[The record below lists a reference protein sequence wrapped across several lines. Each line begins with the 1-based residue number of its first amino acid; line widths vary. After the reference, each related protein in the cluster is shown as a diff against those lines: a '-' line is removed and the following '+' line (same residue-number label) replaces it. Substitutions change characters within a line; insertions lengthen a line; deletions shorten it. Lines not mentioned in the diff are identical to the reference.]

1 MHNIISNRAVFTLI
15 FTLALGLRLLNLAVS
30 DFSMNAMLL
39 EDAQMYWSIA
49 NSGQGFL
56 DTARMIVFDQ
66 TERVPGYTLFLAAM
80 ISLFGAYFLPVL
92 LIQCLFDSITCLMIM
107 ALGRRVFP
115 TNSWLFGFLAAVWPN
130 LIMHSAM
137 LLTDTLFI
145 FFFTTFLLSFVW
157 LLEKQKMSYALMV
170 GIMLGLATMTRP
182 VTQFFILLT
191 PVLVPIMLICAK
203 ARLRDALL
211 QSIIISLVSLSF
223 LSPLLLNNIQT
234 HGSYALTSQNGA
246 HLQNWVAAEIVMLRD
261 RTSRADAIAKMT
273 AKTDRA
279 IAALPPA
286 AQINP
291 FSISA
296 QHVTTATNEILAS
309 PPTIILK
316 SWAQGAIVNL
326 AAPAIM
332 IDKRVRSLPHL
343 SFSADTSGG
352 LLTRLQQFIAGS
364 SKAYAAIL
372 LISIGGAIIVSI
384 IQFAGFFIQLRITPM
399 LAILGFLTMAY
410 FVLINGPVASPKYR
424 LPIEPIL
431 IIWLGCGLYAGFE
444 LVKKWF
450 YNLAAR

>member
-1 MHNIISNRAVFTLI
+1 MHNLISNRAVLTLI
-15 FTLALGLRLLNLAVS
+15 FALALGLRLLNLAVS
-30 DFSMNAMLL
+30 DFSMGAMLV
-39 EDAQMYWSIA
+39 EDAKMYWSFA

-56 DTARMIVFDQ
+56 DTARMIIFDQ
-66 TERVPGYTLFLAAM
+66 PERVPGYTLFLAAM
-80 ISLFGAYFLPVL
+80 ISLFGEYFLPVL

-107 ALGRRVFP
+107 ALGHRVFP

-157 LLEKQKMSYALMV
+157 LLEKQKMSYALIV
-170 GIMLGLATMTRP
+170 GIMLGITTMTRP
-182 VTQFFILLT
+182 VTQVFILLT

-211 QSIIISLVSLSF
+211 QSITISLVSLSF

-234 HGSYALTSQNGA
+234 HDSYALTSQNGT

-261 RTSRADAIAKMT
+261 GTSRADAIAKMT
-273 AKTDRA
+273 ARTDRA
-279 IAALPPA
+279 IATLPHTE
-286 AQINP
+286 QNNP

-332 IDKRVRSLPHL
+332 VDKRVRSLTHL
-343 SFSADTSGG
+343 SFATDTSGG
-352 LLTRLQQFIAGS
+352 LLTRLQQSIAGS
-364 SKAYAAIL
+364 SKAYVVIL
-372 LISIGGAIIVSI
+372 LVSIGGAIIVSI
-384 IQFAGFFIQLRITPM
+384 IQLTGFFVQLRATPM

-410 FVLINGPVASPKYR
+410 FLLINGPVASPKYR
-424 LPIEPIL
+424 LPIEPVL

-444 LVKKWF
+444 LAKKCF

>member
-1 MHNIISNRAVFTLI
+1 MHNIISNRAVFALI
-15 FTLALGLRLLNLAVS
+15 FTLALGLRLLNIAVS
-30 DFSMNAMLL
+30 DFSMDNMLL
-39 EDAQMYWSIA
+39 EDAKMYWSIA
-49 NSGQGFL
+49 NSSQGFI
-56 DTARMIVFDQ
+56 DTARIIVFDQ
-66 TERVPGYTLFLAAM
+66 TRLVPGYSLFLAAM
-80 ISLFGAYFLPVL
+80 ISLFGAYFLPAL
-92 LIQCLFDSITCLMIM
+92 LIQCLLDSITCLMIM
-107 ALGRRVFP
+107 VLGRRIFP

-170 GIMLGLATMTRP
+170 GVMLGLATMTRP

-191 PVLVPIMLICAK
+191 PVLVPILLICAK

-234 HGSYALTSQNGA
+234 HGSYALTSQNGT

-261 RTSRADAIAKMT
+261 GTSRAAAIAKMR
-273 AKTDRA
+273 AKNDQA
-279 IAALPPA
+279 MAALPPA
-286 AQINP
+286 AQMNP

-332 IDKRVRSLPHL
+332 IDKRVRSLPHI
-343 SFSADTSGG
+343 SFSSDTSGG

-364 SKAYAAIL
+364 SKAYVAIL

-384 IQFAGFFIQLRITPM
+384 IQFAGFFVQLRITPM
-399 LAILGFLTMAY
+399 LAILGFLTMVY

-424 LPIEPIL
+424 LPIEPVL
-431 IIWLGCGLYAGFE
+431 IIWLGCGLYAGFG